1 MEVRGDGLHRW
12 YQIQISDGKRFIV
25 IINSDMTSKLTEIT
39 QQRNSAEIE
48 MLSRQSMRWLQTKMN
63 LVRNPMSVAR
73 GINSE
78 KDRYRNMYNLGYNGK
93 FLLGGM
99 YFFFYNPKTKND
111 LPYYDIFP
119 LVMPLEKHPDGF
131 LGINLHYLPPQMR
144 FMLLNKLISRA
155 VYDSND
161 ELKRL
166 KVSYDVL
173 SATRR
178 YREFRPCVKK
188 YLFTHIKS
196 KILAVGSDEWDVATY
211 LPVQQFKKAPTKEVW
226 QDSIN
231 EIRNS

>member
-1 MEVRGDGLHRW
+1 
-12 YQIQISDGKRFIV
+12 
-25 IINSDMTSKLTEIT
+25 MTSKLTEIT
-39 QQRNSAEIE
+39 QQRNSADIE
-48 MLSRQSMRWLQTKMN
+48 MLSRQSMRWLNNKMN
-63 LVRNPMSVAR
+63 LVRNPVSVAR

-78 KDRYRNMYNLGYNGK
+78 KTRHRNMYNLGYNTK

-99 YFFFYNPKTKND
+99 YFFFYNPKTKDD

-119 LVMPLEKHPDGF
+119 LVMPLEKHADGF
-131 LGINLHYLPPQMR
+131 LGLNLHYLPPRMR
-144 FMLLNKLISRA
+144 FMLLNKLIGRA

-166 KVSYDVL
+166 KISYDIL
-173 SATRR
+173 SATKR

-188 YLFTHIKS
+188 YLFSHIKS

-211 LPVQQFKKAPTKEVW
+211 LPVQQFKKATTKEVW

-231 EIRNS
+231 EIKES